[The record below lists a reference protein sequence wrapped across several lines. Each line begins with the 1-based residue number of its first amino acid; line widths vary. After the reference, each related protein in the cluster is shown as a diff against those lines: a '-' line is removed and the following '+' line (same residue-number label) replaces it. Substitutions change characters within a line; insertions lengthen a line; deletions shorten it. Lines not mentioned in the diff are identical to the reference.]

1 MLSKV
6 QKWGNSNGVRIPK
19 IYLDE
24 LGISTND
31 EVDIVLENK
40 KIIVTKKSLKCNLKE
55 RINNYDGD
63 YTVEDFSWDIVEGE
77 L

>member
-40 KIIVTKKSLKCNLKE
+40 KIIVTKKSLKCNLKQ
-55 RINNYDGD
+55 RINKYDGD

>member
-40 KIIVTKKSLKCNLKE
+40 KIVVTKKSLKCNLKE
-55 RINNYDGD
+55 RINRYDGD
-63 YTVEDFSWDIVEGE
+63 YNVEDFSWDIVEGE